1 MGFDCTDF
9 IITFLQHMRIKKS
22 VGHDDMLWKQTH
34 EGWNPDFLNH
44 VWKNKLVSM
53 IGRSEELGVK
63 LQSLCLNG
71 KGKFGVVVIFSL
83 KNWGFEKSGFCC
95 TQTRVFS
102 IFPIS
107 FFLDHYKLPVSF
119 HKIPSIQFFPMWK
132 QSRQSTE
139 NYWVTWRHKDLVMPF
154 WPWHHSSNFI
164 VPMLTTLLKHSLNC
178 RWVITK

>member
-1 MGFDCTDF
+1 MIYCKNKYMKGEILIFEPCMEKQIGFNF
-9 IITFLQHMRIKKS
+9 YYQ
-22 VGHDDMLWKQTH
+22 
-34 EGWNPDFLNH
+34 E
-44 VWKNKLVSM
+44 VWKIGCKITVS
-53 IGRSEELGVK
+53 VF
-63 LQSLCLNG
+63 CG
-71 KGKFGVVVIFSL
+71 KGNFGVVAILSL
-83 KNWGFEKSGFCC
+83 KNQGFEKSEFSC

-107 FFLDHYKLPVSF
+107 FFLNLYTLPASF

-164 VPMLTTLLKHSLNC
+164 VPMLTTLLKRSLNY
-178 RWVITK
+178 RWVITE

>member
-1 MGFDCTDF
+1 MIYCKSKYMKGEILIFWTMYGKTNWFQYLLSGGLKIGCK
-9 IITFLQHMRIKKS
+9 ITVTVF
-22 VGHDDMLWKQTH
+22 
-34 EGWNPDFLNH
+34 
-44 VWKNKLVSM
+44 
-53 IGRSEELGVK
+53 
-63 LQSLCLNG
+63 CG
-71 KGKFGVVVIFSL
+71 KGKFGVVAILSL
-83 KNWGFEKSGFCC
+83 KNQGFEKSEFSC

-107 FFLDHYKLPVSF
+107 FFLNLYTLPASF

-164 VPMLTTLLKHSLNC
+164 VPMLTTLLKHSLNY
-178 RWVITK
+178 RWVITE